1 MGVWYANIT
10 RFFEIGLQQRN
21 KKIYLLL
28 ILSNKFVSRLVIIF
42 TPIVI

>member
-1 MGVWYANIT
+1 MGIWYANIT
-10 RFFEIGLQQRN
+10 RFFEIRIQQRN

-28 ILSNKFVSRLVIIF
+28 ILSNKFTSRLVILF